1 MDLHWKYSGRA
12 VHSRR
17 RRYTVNVPDN
27 PAGTFATDSVST
39 YREEV
44 DTVFQESAQAARA
57 KVMGY
62 SRVDTGYMRAN
73 VEAFTATPR
82 ESVSMEFGWDEG
94 RPHYAPYQEFGTRK
108 GIQPMMAVHRAFHE
122 TLADLQ
128 KKLG

>member
-1 MDLHWKYSGRA
+1 MSLRWEYSGRA

-27 PAGTFATDSVST
+27 PAGTFATDSEST

-44 DTVFQESAQAARA
+44 DTAFEESAQAARA
-57 KVMGY
+57 KVMRY

-82 ESVSMEFGWDEG
+82 ERVSMEVGWDEG
-94 RPHYAPYQEFGTRK
+94 RPHYAPYQELGTRN
-108 GIQPMMAVHRAFHE
+108 GIQPKMVVHGA
-122 TLADLQ
+122 LD
-128 KKLG
+128 